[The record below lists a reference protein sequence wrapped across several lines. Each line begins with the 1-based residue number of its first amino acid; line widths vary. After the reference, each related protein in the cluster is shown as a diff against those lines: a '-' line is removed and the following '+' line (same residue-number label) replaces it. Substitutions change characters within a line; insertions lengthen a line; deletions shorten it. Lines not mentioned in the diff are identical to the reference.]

1 MSKGANNLNFLINL
15 LDKDFFACYKLKSFN
30 AKEVGDLHIM
40 YFLMNKSLKQK
51 KEVGMKKLVIVA
63 LAVFLAMPVL
73 SQAGSATS
81 RWDLT
86 IGGYIATILQYSDQ
100 ADAAPWGATYAP
112 ARRTG
117 NTENYNN
124 EFSNTSAN
132 VDVRVGMRIAGPDT
146 FGAKSS
152 AYLEWDFT
160 GGWGGENGEAKIR
173 HAWMK
178 FDWAKDAIL
187 FGNATVLY
195 RDIAMGLPPGTGQ
208 VIAEPVLWGGPRNVQ
223 LRWEHKW
230 TKEFMSKFA
239 LVWAGQDRFYQSG
252 TINEFT
258 MSNLPQLAG
267 QIRYASDA
275 CGKVGPLN
283 LAFAMNGVIGKSY
296 FARTDTA
303 AVPGA
308 VAGRPYSGTHGYGWL
323 ANAAF
328 QIPIIPERNN
338 NKAMG
343 LVFRTNVEVTQ
354 GLGIGLSP
362 VYYLS
367 SASPGYA
374 YRSGSDYSKARA
386 YLLETTL
393 NFWFTDTIYSQ
404 FTYALNRF
412 QYSSRYML
420 ADSNRID
427 RKQYWLAGVFYQP
440 NPSLVTGIEYTRY
453 RADYSL
459 TGTPA
464 TKKYGTANAVR
475 FGAYYY
481 F

>member
-1 MSKGANNLNFLINL
+1 
-15 LDKDFFACYKLKSFN
+15 
-30 AKEVGDLHIM
+30 
-40 YFLMNKSLKQK
+40 
-51 KEVGMKKLVIVA
+51 MKKLVIVA

-73 SQAGSATS
+73 SHAGSATS

-86 IGGYIATILQYSDQ
+86 IGGYIATIVQYSDQ
-100 ADAAPWGATYAP
+100 ADALPWLASYTP

-117 NTENYNN
+117 NTQSAND
-124 EFSNTSAN
+124 EFSNTSAS

-146 FGAKSS
+146 WGAKSS
-152 AYLEWDFT
+152 AYLEWDFA
-160 GGWGGENGEAKIR
+160 GGWGGENGEARIR

-187 FGNATVLY
+187 FGATTALY
-195 RDIAMGLPPGTGQ
+195 RDIAMGLPPGVGQ
-208 VIAEPVLWGGPRNVQ
+208 VIAEPVMWGGPRNIQ

-239 LVWAGQDRFYQSG
+239 LVWAGQDKYFQSG
-252 TINEFT
+252 TMNEFT

-283 LAFAMNGVIGKSY
+283 LAFAMNGVIGKTY
-296 FARTDTA
+296 FVRDDTSP

-308 VAGRPYSGTHGYGWL
+308 VAGRPYSGVNGYGWL
-323 ANAAF
+323 ANASI
-328 QIPIIPERNN
+328 QIPIIPEKNN
-338 NKAMG
+338 SKAMG

-354 GLGIGLSP
+354 GLGLGVNP

-367 SASPGYA
+367 SSGT
-374 YRSGSDYSKARA
+374 SGSSNPYARGGDDYSKARA

-393 NFWFTDTIYSQ
+393 NFWFTDTIYTQ
-404 FTYALNRF
+404 FTYALNRYG
-412 QYSSRYML
+412 YSSRYML
-420 ADSNRID
+420 GASSRVD
-427 RKQYWLAGVFYQP
+427 RRQYWLAGVFYQP

>member
-1 MSKGANNLNFLINL
+1 M
-15 LDKDFFACYKLKSFN
+15 
-30 AKEVGDLHIM
+30 H
-40 YFLMNKSLKQK
+40 FLMNKALKQK

-63 LAVFLAMPVL
+63 LAVFLALPVL
-73 SQAGSATS
+73 SHAGSATS

-100 ADAAPWGATYAP
+100 ADAIPWLATYTP

-117 NTENYNN
+117 NTENAND

-146 FGAKSS
+146 WGAKSS
-152 AYLEWDFT
+152 AYLEWDFAGAT
-160 GGWGGENGEAKIR
+160 GGQNGSARIR

-187 FGNATVLY
+187 FGNATALY
-195 RDIAMGLPPGTGQ
+195 RDIGMGLPPGVGQ
-208 VIAEPVLWGGPRNVQ
+208 MIAEPVMWGGPRNIQ

-230 TKEFMSKFA
+230 TKDFMSKFA
-239 LVWAGQDRFYQSG
+239 LVWAGQDNFRGAPVVS
-252 TINEFT
+252 EFT
-258 MSNLPQLAG
+258 LSNLPQLAG
-267 QIRYASDA
+267 QLRYASDS

-283 LAFAMNGVIGKSY
+283 LAFAMNGVIGKVR
-296 FARTDTA
+296 FTRDDTGL
-303 AVPGA
+303 PGA
-308 VAGRPYSGTHGYGWL
+308 VAGRNWSAIQTWGWL
-323 ANAAF
+323 ANASF
-328 QIPIIPERNN
+328 QVPIIPERSITD
-338 NKAMG
+338 KAMG

-354 GLGIGLSP
+354 GLGIGLNP

-367 SASPGYA
+367 SNNPA
-374 YRSGSDYSKARA
+374 YRSGSDISQARA

-393 NFWFTDTIYSQ
+393 NFWLTNTVYTQ
-404 FTYALNRF
+404 FTYALNRY

-420 ADSNRID
+420 ANAARVD
-427 RKQYWLAGVFYQP
+427 RRQYWLAGVFYQP

-453 RADYSL
+453 NADYSL